1 MQKEEILER
10 WAEYVEELYEDKT
23 RTEADMGDL
32 INEVYTIS
40 ENEIREVIG
49 ELPKGKACGEDNI
62 PIELLQCME
71 EEGIETITRL
81 INMIY
86 KSGYIPEDFRK
97 SIFVPLP
104 KVAKAQDCSDYRT
117 IALISH
123 ASKILLQLIKRR
135 ITPIIERQLGDSQM
149 GFRKGKGTRDA
160 IYQFKKKSKIFSVRH
175 FRSHKTT
182 SLTSLMITSHCRHS
196 TQVR

>member
-1 MQKEEILER
+1 MLDKCHNQLLYKKVKALQPRESRVPQVIKDITVKGLMQKEEILERR

-23 RTEADMGDL
+23 RTAADMGDR

-40 ENEIREVIG
+40 ENEIREIIG

-71 EEGIETITRL
+71 EDGIETVTRL

-104 KVAKAQDCSDYRT
+104 KVTKAQDCSDYRT

-123 ASKILLQLIKRR
+123 
-135 ITPIIERQLGDSQM
+135 
-149 GFRKGKGTRDA
+149 
-160 IYQFKKKSKIFSVRH
+160 
-175 FRSHKTT
+175 
-182 SLTSLMITSHCRHS
+182 
-196 TQVR
+196 

>member
-1 MQKEEILER
+1 
-10 WAEYVEELYEDKT
+10 
-23 RTEADMGDL
+23 
-32 INEVYTIS
+32 
-40 ENEIREVIG
+40 
-49 ELPKGKACGEDNI
+49 
-62 PIELLQCME
+62 ME

-104 KVAKAQDCSDYRT
+104 KVTKAQDCSDYRT

-135 ITPIIERQLGDSQM
+135 LTPIIEKQLGDSQV
-149 GFRKGKGTRDA
+149 GFRKGKGT
-160 IYQFKKKSKIFSVRH
+160 
-175 FRSHKTT
+175 
-182 SLTSLMITSHCRHS
+182 
-196 TQVR
+196 